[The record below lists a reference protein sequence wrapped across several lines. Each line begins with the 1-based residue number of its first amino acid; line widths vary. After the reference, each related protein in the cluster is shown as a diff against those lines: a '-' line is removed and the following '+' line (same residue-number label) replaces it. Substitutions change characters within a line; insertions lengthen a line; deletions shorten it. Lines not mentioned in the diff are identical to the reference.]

1 MAKLQY
7 FDLLGEGGSIALS
20 SFYTEDMMTLEGEPS
35 TSETAI
41 FFDAEQ
47 STEIVFKGSGFSYDG
62 GDIATGT
69 IKKIQFLDSEGEKF
83 AEVSNLKADAADL
96 MDLFRGD
103 TGIDGMLLEL
113 LKGDDIITGTG
124 KYDILVFGDGD
135 GNDTI
140 VGGGKFDEI
149 GGGLGKDI
157 LTGGGGND
165 FFEFFKG
172 DGKDVITDF
181 DAIGGLGHQD
191 LILKTFDK
199 KSDIDII
206 KSGDDTIVDFGD
218 GSTLTLLDVAR
229 KDVSM
234 EDFGNM

>member
-1 MAKLQY
+1 MQY
-7 FDLLGEGGSIALS
+7 FDLLGDGSPLTA
-20 SFYTEDMMTLEGEPS
+20 FYTEELMTLEGEAS
-35 TSETAI
+35 TSETAK
-41 FFDAEQ
+41 FYDGEQ
-47 STEIVFKGSGFSYDG
+47 DTEIVFKGSGFSYDG

-69 IKKIQFLDSEGEKF
+69 IKKIQFLDGDGTKY
-83 AEVSNLKADAADL
+83 AEATNLKADAATIMAL
-96 MDLFRGD
+96 MRGD
-103 TGIDGMLLEL
+103 SGIVGMLLEL
-113 LKGDDIITGTG
+113 LKGDDTVVGSGNYDYLLFGTG
-124 KYDILVFGDGD
+124 K

-140 VGGGKFDEI
+140 EGGDDVDEI

-181 DAIGGLGHQD
+181 DAIGGEGHQD
-191 LILKTFDK
+191 IILRTFDK

-206 KSGDDTIVDFGD
+206 KSGDDTIIDFGG
-218 GSTLTLLDVAR
+218 GSTLTLLDVDR

-234 EDFGNM
+234 ADFGNM

>member
-1 MAKLQY
+1 MVL
-7 FDLLGEGGSIALS
+7 
-20 SFYTEDMMTLEGEPS
+20 EDEPS
-35 TSETAI
+35 TTETAK
-41 FFDAEQ
+41 FFDAGNN
-47 STEIVFKGSGFSYDG
+47 TEIVFKGSGFSYDG

-69 IKKIQFLDSEGEKF
+69 IKKIQFLDGVGAKF
-83 AEVSNLKADAADL
+83 AEVTNLKASAAAITEQ
-96 MDLFRGD
+96 MRSD
-103 TGIDGMLLEL
+103 TGLDGMLLQL
-113 LKGDDIITGTG
+113 LKGDDVITGTG
-124 KYDILVFGDGD
+124 GFDILTFGTGK

-140 VGGGKFDEI
+140 HGGGGVDEI

-165 FFEFFKG
+165 FFVFFKG

-181 DAIGGLGHQD
+181 DAFGGEGNQD

-206 KSGDDTIVDFGD
+206 KSGDDTIIDFGG

-234 EDFGNM
+234 EDFGNQ